1 MQVLLISEPDKEPA
15 DPKERKER
23 AAASPEKPGTGKALV
38 AHAIPSIV
46 YGSHRFG
53 VVPEA
58 DPNGKTTPQSREAF
72 EIPQGWAMV
81 SRQDDDFDNIITHV
95 VGEYEF
101 STDVV
106 IVGDRDG
113 KFSGFH
119 GKRYGKTST
128 GKIFREFLSAL
139 KVAAAAAACYAML
152 CYAMLC
158 YAMLKVLGER
168 QYQLTSQSYR
178 VLLRER
184 CAADQVKWTHFE
196 TRCHK
201 GRSDASQHS
210 LPAYMNFLEV
220 QLAAA
225 AEAAEKAR
233 LEAEE
238 AAAAAEAAAAKA
250 AVAKKPSRQ
259 LEKKASSAASPG
271 VGAEE
276 KEEEKG
282 KALPPLDVRA
292 LMRKAFSVYWREEH
306 GMA

>member
-139 KVAAAAAACYAML
+139 KV
-152 CYAMLC
+152 
-158 YAMLKVLGER
+158 LGER

-184 CAADQVKWTHFE
+184 SAADQVKWTHFE

-201 GRSDASQHS
+201 GRSDASEHS